1 MLVAAC
7 CFNSMVPMGTGDII
21 DSLCGSTI
29 AILAGGCAGRRDAK
43 MEKLLPYV
51 ERELSMLRHGGAEFA
66 ERFPKLAGNLAVGG
80 DACADPHVERLIQA
94 SAFLN
99 ARVAKLLDDGHAGF
113 TEALLGMLY
122 PHTLRPMPS
131 CSIARIGAGGAEGD
145 AGVGARDLAIITLP
159 RGTPMMAL
167 GQAGAAGSVC
177 RFRSVYDAVVAP
189 VAIRAVW
196 FEPYIEVPPRLRMP
210 EEAGAAICFTLE
222 AVETLRA
229 AAGGARGLAALGLPK
244 LRVFIDGEPS
254 LRATLRDTLFMHA
267 SCACVEAG
275 GQWERLDKAPIS
287 TVGFAEDEALLPAAP
302 SGHGAHRLLSEYF
315 AFPEKFDFFDIDL
328 TAVLAAAPAGCTRL
342 TLRLALTGFRPEMPA
357 AHILRALGADNLV
370 LGCTPVVNLFAQP
383 ATPIR
388 ITHALSS
395 YPLMPDQLPGG
406 EIFSIDSVHL
416 VRKLGDG
423 ETVDEFFPY
432 YSLRHGGEACRKGR
446 YWLASRDDAL
456 AGAAAAHDYSLSLV
470 DHDFSPYQ
478 AGEATASVRVT
489 CTNGD
494 APHYMEYGRSRGDLG
509 VDGASG
515 RLPLRL
521 LRRPTLSHRPGVV
534 GDSQSGLLSHLA
546 LNHRSLTQEGL
557 PALTA
562 MLRLYAR
569 PDDAVAQRQ
578 IDGIGGVSCRPAARW
593 LRQARGSAYLRG
605 VDVIVTLDEEAY
617 AGSGL
622 HIFAQLLDHLFGLHV
637 HLNGYTRLVIVAA
650 ANGKELLRCPPRNGM
665 MSLA

>member
-1 MLVAAC
+1 
-7 CFNSMVPMGTGDII
+7 
-21 DSLCGSTI
+21 
-29 AILAGGCAGRRDAK
+29 

-66 ERFPKLAGNLAVGG
+66 ERYPRLAGNLQGCA
-80 DACADPHVERLIQA
+80 DAGADPHVERLIQA
-94 SAFLN
+94 SALLN
-99 ARVAKLLDDGHAGF
+99 ARVAKLLDDGQAGF

-131 CSIARIGAGGAEGD
+131 CSIARIDDGGAGEGAI
-145 AGVGARDLAIITLP
+145 GAATTMP
-159 RGTPMMAL
+159 RGTPMKAP
-167 GQAGAAGSVC
+167 GQTGAAGSAC

-196 FEPYIEVPPRLRMP
+196 FEPYIEVPPGLRMP
-210 EEAGAAICFTLE
+210 EEAGAAICITLE
-222 AVETLRA
+222 SAGIADAAGVAEA
-229 AAGGARGLAALGLPK
+229 GEAAGVAGVAAGGARGLASLGLSR

-267 SCACVEAG
+267 TCACVEAG
-275 GQWERLDKAPIS
+275 GQWDRLDKAPIAA
-287 TVGFAEDEALLPAAP
+287 VGFTEEDALLPAAP
-302 SGHGAHRLLSEYF
+302 SEHSAHRLLSEYF

-328 TAVLAAAPAGCTRL
+328 DAVLAAAPTGCTRL
-342 TLRLALTGFRPEMPA
+342 TLRLALTGFRADMPA
-357 AHILRALGADNLV
+357 AHILRALGADNLL

-406 EIFSIDSVHL
+406 EIYSIDSVHL
-416 VRKLGDG
+416 VRALPGG
-423 ETVDEFFPY
+423 EHVDEFFPY
-432 YSLRHGGEACRKGR
+432 YSLRHGGKACRKGR
-446 YWLASRDDAL
+446 YWLASRDETL
-456 AGAAAAHDYSLSLV
+456 APSGAAHGFSLTFV
-470 DHDFSPYQ
+470 DHDFSPSQ
-478 AGEATASVRVT
+478 VEEATASVRVT

-509 VDGASG
+509 VEAAIG
-515 RLPLRL
+515 RCPIRL
-521 LRRPTLSHRPGVV
+521 LRRPTLCHRPGAG

-569 PDDAVAQRQ
+569 PDNAVSQRQ
-578 IDGIGGVSCRPAARW
+578 IDGIGGVSCRPAACW

-605 VDVIVTLDEEAY
+605 IDVTVTLDEEAY

-622 HIFAQLLDHLFGLHV
+622 HLFAQLLDHLFGLHV
-637 HLNGYTRLVIVAA
+637 HLNSYTRLVIVSA